1 MGTQTGGRC
10 MSGMAIALIVFL
22 VLLLLGMPVAFSI
35 GISGLSFFL
44 ATPGLPF
51 TIVVQKA
58 LSTTQSFTML
68 AIPLFIFA
76 GNLMNNT
83 GITSRLIKL
92 ADVLTGHMYG
102 NIGQVSCV
110 LSTLMGG
117 VSGSANADAAM
128 ESRVLGPEMI
138 KRGYDRG
145 WSAAVNAWSSMI
157 VCTIP
162 PSMGF
167 IIYGSIGEVSIGR
180 LFAAGMIPGLLM
192 MVFMMVATS
201 ITAHKRN
208 YLPDRQKPASL
219 KEVLAALREGIW
231 ALMFPIL
238 LIVFIRFGI
247 MTASESGAFA
257 AVYAIFVGTVI
268 YKEMSLEVLIKTL
281 KDSTKDIAIVTLILA
296 LSGIFAYGI
305 VYDSIP
311 QAMASGLLGITKN
324 PQLML
329 VIIILLLLVMGMFME
344 TTVITLLMT
353 PILLPVVKSLGI
365 DPVHFGVI
373 MMTVTTSGI
382 NTPPVG
388 TALYTTSSI
397 LGCTPEETAKA
408 AMPFFLAVMM
418 VVVVLIIFPQLSLWL
433 PNLVFGPV
441 K

>member
-1 MGTQTGGRC
+1 MGIVV
-10 MSGMAIALIVFL
+10 IAFLI
-22 VLLLLGMPVAFSI
+22 LLLLGMPVAFSI
-35 GISGLSFFL
+35 GISGLLFFL
-44 ATPGLPF
+44 ITEGLPY

-83 GITSRLIKL
+83 GITKRLIKL

-102 NIGQVSCV
+102 NIAQVSCV

-138 KRGYDRG
+138 RRGYDRG
-145 WSAAVNAWSSMI
+145 WSAAINAWSSMI

-180 LFAAGMIPGLLM
+180 LFAAGMIPGLIMMIFLM
-192 MVFMMVATS
+192 SATS
-201 ITAHKRN
+201 ISAHKRN
-208 YLPDRQKPASL
+208 YLPDRKKPASFREVMSAL
-219 KEVLAALREGIW
+219 KDGIW
-231 ALMFPIL
+231 ALLFPIM

-247 MTASESGAFA
+247 MTPSESGAFA

-268 YKEMSLEVLIKTL
+268 YREMSLEVLIKTL

-296 LSGIFAYGI
+296 LSGIFGYGI

-311 QAMASGLLGITKN
+311 QAMASGLLGITQN
-324 PQLML
+324 STIML
-329 VIIILLLLVMGMFME
+329 LIIIALLLVMGMFME

-397 LGCTPEETAKA
+397 LGCSPEDTTKA
-408 AMPFFLAVMM
+408 SLPFFLAVMM
-418 VVVVLIIFPQLSLWL
+418 VVILLVFIPQISLWL
-433 PNLVFGPV
+433 PNLIFGVV

>member
-1 MGTQTGGRC
+1 
-10 MSGMAIALIVFL
+10 MSGMAVAIIVFL

-44 ATPGLPF
+44 ATPFLPY

-83 GITSRLIKL
+83 GITKRLIKL

-128 ESRVLGPEMI
+128 EARVLGPEMI

-145 WSAAVNAWSSMI
+145 WGAAINAWSSMI

-180 LFAAGMIPGLLM
+180 LFAAGMIPGFIM
-192 MVFMMVATS
+192 MVFLMSAVT
-201 ITAHKRN
+201 ITARRRN
-208 YLPDRQKPASL
+208 YVPDRQKPASF
-219 KEVLAALREGIW
+219 KEVLEALKDGIW
-231 ALMFPIL
+231 ALLFPVM

-247 MTASESGAFA
+247 MTPSESGAFA
-257 AVYAIFVGTVI
+257 AVYAIFVGKVI
-268 YKEMSLEVLIKTL
+268 YKEMSFDILKKTL

-296 LSGIFAYGI
+296 LSGIFGYGI

-311 QAMASGLLGITKN
+311 QAMAQGLLGITQN
-324 PQLML
+324 PRVMI
-329 VIIILLLLVMGMFME
+329 VIIIALLLVMGMFME

-353 PILLPVVKSLGI
+353 PILLPVVKQLGI

-373 MMTVTTSGI
+373 MMTITTSGI

-397 LGCTPEETAKA
+397 MGCSPEDTTKA
-408 AMPFFLAVMM
+408 AMPFFLAVVM
-418 VVVVLIIFPQLSLWL
+418 VVAVLVIFPQISLWL
-433 PNLVFGPV
+433 PNLIFGV
-441 K
+441 AK

>member
-1 MGTQTGGRC
+1 MGIVV
-10 MSGMAIALIVFL
+10 IAFLI
-22 VLLLLGMPVAFSI
+22 LLLLGMPVAFSI
-35 GISGLSFFL
+35 GISGLLFFL
-44 ATPGLPF
+44 ITEGLPY

-83 GITSRLIKL
+83 GITKRLIKL

-102 NIGQVSCV
+102 NIAQVSCV

-138 KRGYDRG
+138 RRGYDRG
-145 WSAAVNAWSSMI
+145 WSAAINAWSSMI

-192 MVFMMVATS
+192 MIFLMSATS
-201 ITAHKRN
+201 ISAHKRN
-208 YLPDRQKPASL
+208 YIPDRKKPASFREVMSAL
-219 KEVLAALREGIW
+219 KDGIW
-231 ALMFPIL
+231 ALLFPIM

-247 MTASESGAFA
+247 MTPSESGAFA

-268 YKEMSLEVLIKTL
+268 YREMSLEVLIKTL

-296 LSGIFAYGI
+296 LSGIFGYGI

-311 QAMASGLLGITKN
+311 QAMASGLLGITQN
-324 PQLML
+324 STIML
-329 VIIILLLLVMGMFME
+329 LIIIALLLVMGMFME

-353 PILLPVVKSLGI
+353 PILLPVVKPLGI

-397 LGCTPEETAKA
+397 LGCSPEDTTKA
-408 AMPFFLAVMM
+408 SLPFFLAVIM
-418 VVVVLIIFPQLSLWL
+418 VVILLVFIPQISLWL
-433 PNLVFGPV
+433 PNLIFGVV

>member
-1 MGTQTGGRC
+1 MGIVV
-10 MSGMAIALIVFL
+10 IAFLI
-22 VLLLLGMPVAFSI
+22 LLLLGMPVAFSI
-35 GISGLSFFL
+35 GISGLLFFL
-44 ATPGLPF
+44 ITEGLPY

-83 GITSRLIKL
+83 GITKRLIKL

-102 NIGQVSCV
+102 NIAQVSCV

-138 KRGYDRG
+138 RRGYDRG
-145 WSAAVNAWSSMI
+145 WSAAINAWSSMI

-180 LFAAGMIPGLLM
+180 LFAAGMIPGLIMMIFLM
-192 MVFMMVATS
+192 SATS
-201 ITAHKRN
+201 ISAHKRN
-208 YLPDRQKPASL
+208 YLPDRKKPASFREVMSAL
-219 KEVLAALREGIW
+219 KDGIW
-231 ALMFPIL
+231 ALLFPIM

-247 MTASESGAFA
+247 MTPSESGAFA

-268 YKEMSLEVLIKTL
+268 YREMSLAVLIKTL

-296 LSGIFAYGI
+296 LSGIFGYGI

-311 QAMASGLLGITKN
+311 QAMASGLLGITQN
-324 PQLML
+324 STIML
-329 VIIILLLLVMGMFME
+329 LIIIALLLVMGMFME

-397 LGCTPEETAKA
+397 LGCSPEDTTKA
-408 AMPFFLAVMM
+408 SLPFFLAVIM
-418 VVVVLIIFPQLSLWL
+418 VVILLVFIPQISLWL
-433 PNLVFGPV
+433 PNLIFGVV

>member
-1 MGTQTGGRC
+1 MGV
-10 MSGMAIALIVFL
+10 AVVVFL
-22 VLLLLGMPVAFSI
+22 VLLILGMPVAFAI

-44 ATPGLPF
+44 VSPDLPF
-51 TIVVQKA
+51 TIVVQRA
-58 LSTTQSFTML
+58 LATTQSWTML

-76 GNLMNNT
+76 GNLMNNS
-83 GITSRLIKL
+83 GITKRLIKL
-92 ADVLTGHMYG
+92 SDVLTGHMYG
-102 NIGQVSCV
+102 NIGQISCV

-128 ESRVLGPEMI
+128 EARVLGPEMI

-145 WSAAVNAWSSMI
+145 WSAAINAWSSMI

-180 LFAAGMIPGLLM
+180 LFAAGMIPGLIMMIFLM
-192 MVFMMVATS
+192 SSVS
-201 ITAHKRN
+201 ISARKRG
-208 YLPDRQKPASL
+208 YAPDRPKPASL
-219 KEVLAALREGIW
+219 NEVLHALKDSVW
-231 ALMFPIL
+231 ALLFPIM

-247 MTASESGAFA
+247 MTPSESGAFA
-257 AVYAIFVGTVI
+257 AVYAIFVGAVI
-268 YKEMSLEVLIKTL
+268 YKEMSWKILYQTL

-305 VYDSIP
+305 VYDRIP
-311 QAMASGLLGITKN
+311 QAISAGLLGITQN
-324 PQLML
+324 PTIML
-329 VIIILLLLVMGMFME
+329 LIIIFLLLVMGMFME

-397 LGCTPEETAKA
+397 LGCTPEDTAKA
-408 AMPFFLAVMM
+408 SMPFFLAVIM
-418 VVVVLIIFPQLSLWL
+418 VVIVLIFVPQISLWL
-433 PNLVFGPV
+433 PNLIFGPTI
-441 K
+441 